1 MFKTSLTALA
11 LLVANSA
18 YAEGASGNTTE
29 QDNNIERI
37 LITGSRVI
45 ESIDEVP
52 SSVTIISKKD
62 IENHLKVSSDIQ
74 SLLTMYV
81 PGISAANGTSSN
93 FAQTLRGR
101 AALVMIDG
109 VPQSTPLRNGAL
121 GMRTLDPSVIER
133 IEVIKGATSIYGNG
147 AAGGIINY
155 ITKRPGSNKK
165 FNLDTTLSSR
175 FSAVEFED
183 SAGTKFTTTAFGEI
197 DDFSYIASAS
207 IENNGILRDAD
218 GDALGTQYGLSEA
231 ESQNYFTKLA
241 YQFDDE
247 KSVLLTYNYYESQQ
261 DSAWVDVIGDINKG
275 EKTYA
280 IKDESNTPSN
290 AAPQGPRG
298 NHNFQ
303 LKYTDAELFVNTQ
316 LDLDFYK
323 QSIENVFFYSTVLA
337 NPDLGLAGGQSL
349 IKSEKQGIRA
359 TLNSQ
364 LEWDNLDATFI
375 YGIDALNDVTSQPMV
390 DGRLWVPEM
399 DMDNLAGFIQ
409 TKWVFS
415 DDFIFK
421 AGIRHEQM
429 DIEVDDYH
437 TLKLCRSA
445 DQCSVPL
452 AVIGGI
458 INFDATTYNIGF
470 RYNAHPLFSPYIS
483 YSEGANVPDLGAL
496 LRSATVNDISL
507 IQTEAAIIDNIELG
521 VVSKYQQLRV
531 ELSTYKSNSDLGS
544 RSVLDPKTGIYITQ
558 RAPQEI
564 WGFEGIANYQFSSEL
579 NIAGTY
585 SYVEGKHK
593 GTDNYLGG
601 RQISAPKGTIV
612 LNWLP
617 TDQASLSF
625 SYLHVGDRDRFEKN
639 EDGNYTGDEGK
650 VDGYNIFNLSGD
662 YRFGDWKVFAGIENL
677 FNEDYFPA
685 RSQALTYKAFNIKG
699 LGTTVNLGVNYL
711 F

>member
-1 MFKTSLTALA
+1 MLKTSLTVLA
-11 LLVANSA
+11 LLVANSV
-18 YAEGASGNTTE
+18 YANTASGNNAKQE
-29 QDNNIERI
+29 NDIERI

-52 SSVTIISKKD
+52 SSVTIIGKKD
-62 IENHLKVSSDIQ
+62 LENQLRISSDIQ

-109 VPQSTPLRNGAL
+109 IPQSTPLRNGAL

-155 ITKRPGSNKK
+155 ITKRPGSNDK
-165 FNLDTTLSSR
+165 FNLDTTFSSR
-175 FSAVEFED
+175 FSAVEFDD
-183 SAGTKFTTTAFGEI
+183 SAGTKFTTTAYGEI

-207 IENNGILRDAD
+207 IEENGVLRDAD

-231 ESQNYFTKLA
+231 ESQNYFTKLG
-241 YQFDDE
+241 YQFDDD
-247 KSVLLTYNYYESQQ
+247 KSLLFTYNYYESQQ

-280 IKDESNTPSN
+280 IKDANIAPSN

-316 LDLDFYK
+316 MDLDFYK
-323 QSIENVFFYSTVLA
+323 QSIENVFFYSTVLS

-349 IKSEKQGIRA
+349 IKSEKEGLRA
-359 TLNSQ
+359 TFNS
-364 LEWDNLDATFI
+364 LVEWDNLDVTFI
-375 YGIDALNDVTSQPMV
+375 YGVDALNDVTSQPMV

-399 DMDNLAGFIQ
+399 DMNNLAGFLQ
-409 TKWVFS
+409 TKWVFA

-421 AGIRHEQM
+421 AGIRHEKM
-429 DIEVDDYH
+429 DIKVDDYH

-452 AVIGGI
+452 AVTGGNI
-458 INFDATTYNIGF
+458 DFDATTYNIGF

-496 LRSATVNDISL
+496 LRSATVNDIAL
-507 IQTEAAIIDNIELG
+507 IQTEAAIIDNVEVG
-521 VVSKYQQLRV
+521 FVSEYQQLRV
-531 ELSTYKSNSDLGS
+531 ELASYKSNSDLGS

-564 WGFEGIANYQFSSEL
+564 WGFEGIASYQFSDEL

-593 GTDNYLGG
+593 GTDDYLGG
-601 RQISAPKGTIV
+601 RQISAPKGTVV

-617 TDQASLSF
+617 TEQASLSF
-625 SYLHVGDRDRFEKN
+625 SYLHVSDRDRFETN

-650 VDGYNIFNLSGD
+650 IDGYNIFNLSGD

-699 LGTTVNLGVNYL
+699 LGTTVNLGVNYH